1 MIALNKKRLCAVT
14 ALIMAISIVFGINVN
29 AVTIDDST
37 QIPYNSYTYWNEYSA
52 SNKIAVYNKPMYE
65 VSQTINYIDM
75 GLTEQF
81 SKLTDVFSAQ
91 NGKTYILDGGAS
103 KIVVLNEKY
112 NLLTEIKE
120 IVSESTVYNFKD
132 AQGIFVDSNSNI
144 YIADTQNEQ
153 VLVCDENGSF
163 LKKYTLPDSRLI
175 PSNFKF
181 KPIKLSKDSRGYFYI
196 LCDGSYNGAILYS
209 PEDKFLGF
217 YGANTVKKTI
227 TQALTTLWKKIT
239 MTDEKRSVSATMLPF
254 QFTDLFIDKNDFVYT
269 ATGATAANQTGQL
282 KKLSPGGKDV
292 LGSESVNFADAGSK
306 TLKQDLLSLSVDDE
320 GYIYALDSAYGHIF
334 IYDKNKNLLSVFGC
348 GSRNGTQDGS
358 FTSAV
363 AITLNNNDVLVADS
377 SLNTVS
383 IFKITDY
390 GLLLKE
396 AQRLTDKGD
405 YTGAKDLWIDIMS
418 QDKNNQLAYIGLAKS
433 YYDEGDYQKA
443 MEYAKI
449 GCDRKTYALAFEL
462 VRNDWITDNFT
473 YIVLIAVTVIVLL
486 IIGVYYKR
494 KKNIVFLNEKL
505 RLMFSVMRHPGD
517 TFYKIRTEKK
527 NSVLISIL
535 LLLLFYATT
544 VIKTTS
550 GGFCFVYFNSSSYNA
565 LFVLLQTVGL
575 ILLFGICFWGV
586 STLMQGQGKIGE
598 IITVLCYSLQPV
610 IISNIVYVILTNIL
624 VPGEI
629 GFLNLFMTIMVGYS
643 AFLMIRGLMY
653 INDYGFGKLIGVT
666 VLSIAGM
673 VIVLFVCIAVM
684 LLLQLL
690 WGFIRTVYAEC
701 YKIISFGG

>member
-1 MIALNKKRLCAVT
+1 MNKKRLCALT
-14 ALIMAISIVFGINVN
+14 ALVMAISIMFGINVS

-37 QIPYNSYTYWNEYSA
+37 QIPYNSYTYWTGYSA

-103 KIVVLNEKY
+103 KIVVLDNEY
-112 NLLTEIKE
+112 NLITEIKE
-120 IVSESTVYNFKD
+120 VSDGNNVYNFKD
-132 AQGIFVDSNSNI
+132 AQGIFVDGNSNI
-144 YIADTQNEQ
+144 FIADTQNEQ
-153 VLVCDENGSF
+153 VLVSDENGLL
-163 LKKYTLPDSRLI
+163 LKKYTLPESRLI

-181 KPIKLSKDSRGYFYI
+181 KPIKLSKDSRGYLYV
-196 LCDGSYNGAILYS
+196 LCDGSYYGAILYS

-217 YGANTVKKTI
+217 YGANTVKNTI
-227 TQALTTLWKKIT
+227 TQALSTLWKKIT
-239 MTDEKRSVSATMLPF
+239 MTDEKRSVTATTLPF
-254 QFTDLFIDKNDFVYT
+254 QFTDLFIDENDFVYT
-269 ATGATAANQTGQL
+269 ATGATSGNQTGQI

-292 LGSESVNFADAGSK
+292 LGSEGVNFADAGAK

-320 GYIYALDSAYGHIF
+320 GYVYALDSAYGHIF
-334 IYDKNKNLLSVFGC
+334 IYDKNKNLLGVFGC
-348 GSRNGTQDGS
+348 GSRSGTQDGS

-363 AITLNNNDVLVADS
+363 AITLKGNEVLVADS

-390 GLLLKE
+390 GSLLKE
-396 AQRLTDKGD
+396 AQRLTNKGD
-405 YTGAKDLWIDIMS
+405 YIGSKNLWLDVMS

-433 YYDEGDYQKA
+433 YFDEGEYQKA

-449 GCDRKTYALAFEL
+449 GCDRETYALAFEL
-462 VRNDWITDNFT
+462 VRNNWITENFT
-473 YIVLIAVTVIVLL
+473 YIVLAVVAIIVLL
-486 IIGVYYKR
+486 IVAIYYKH
-494 KKNIVFLNEKL
+494 KKNIIIFNEKL
-505 RLMFSVMRHPGD
+505 RLMFSVMRHPGEA
-517 TFYKIRTEKK
+517 FYKMRTEKK
-527 NSVLISIL
+527 NSLLISIL
-535 LLLLFYATT
+535 LLMLFYATT
-544 VIKTTS
+544 VIKTTN

-575 ILLFGICFWGV
+575 VLLFGICFWGV

-598 IITVLCYSLQPV
+598 IITVLCYSLQPI

-624 VPGEI
+624 IPGEI
-629 GFLNLFMTIMVGYS
+629 GFLNLFMTIMTGYS
-643 AFLMIRGLMY
+643 AFLIIRGLIY
-653 INDYGFGKLIGVT
+653 INDYGFGKLLGVT
-666 VLSIAGM
+666 VLSVAGM
-673 VIVLFVCIAVM
+673 VIVLFVFIAVV

-690 WGFIRTVYAEC
+690 WGFVETVYSEC
-701 YKIISFGG
+701 YKIIVFGG

>member
-1 MIALNKKRLCAVT
+1 MNKKRLCALT
-14 ALIMAISIVFGINVN
+14 ALVMAISIMFGINVS

-37 QIPYNSYTYWNEYSA
+37 QIPYNSYTYWTGYSA

-103 KIVVLNEKY
+103 KIVVLDKEY
-112 NLLTEIKE
+112 NLITEIKE
-120 IVSESTVYNFKD
+120 VSDGNNVYNFKD
-132 AQGIFVDSNSNI
+132 AQGIFVDGNSNI
-144 YIADTQNEQ
+144 FIADTQNEQ
-153 VLVCDENGSF
+153 VLVSDENGLL
-163 LKKYTLPDSRLI
+163 LKKYTLPESRLI

-181 KPIKLSKDSRGYFYI
+181 KPIKLSKDSRGYLYV
-196 LCDGSYNGAILYS
+196 LCDGSYYGAILYS

-217 YGANTVKKTI
+217 YGANTVKNTI
-227 TQALTTLWKKIT
+227 TQALSTLWKKIT
-239 MTDEKRSVSATMLPF
+239 MTDEKRSVTATTLPF
-254 QFTDLFIDKNDFVYT
+254 QFTDLFIDENDFVYT
-269 ATGATAANQTGQL
+269 TTGATSGNQTGQI

-292 LGSESVNFADAGSK
+292 LGSEGVNFADAGAK

-320 GYIYALDSAYGHIF
+320 GYVYALDSAYGHIF
-334 IYDKNKNLLSVFGC
+334 IYDKNKNLLGVFGC
-348 GSRNGTQDGS
+348 GSRSGTQDGS

-363 AITLNNNDVLVADS
+363 AITLKGNEVLVADS

-390 GLLLKE
+390 GSLLKE

-405 YTGAKDLWIDIMS
+405 YIGSKNLWLDVMS

-433 YYDEGDYQKA
+433 YFDEGEYQKA

-449 GCDRKTYALAFEL
+449 GCDRETYALAFEL
-462 VRNDWITDNFT
+462 VRNNWITENFT
-473 YIVLIAVTVIVLL
+473 YIVLAVVAIIVLL
-486 IIGVYYKR
+486 IVAIYYKH
-494 KKNIVFLNEKL
+494 KKNIIIFNEKL
-505 RLMFSVMRHPGD
+505 RLMFSVMRHPGEA
-517 TFYKIRTEKK
+517 FYKMRTEKK
-527 NSVLISIL
+527 NSLLISIL
-535 LLLLFYATT
+535 LLMLFYATT
-544 VIKTTS
+544 VIKTTN

-575 ILLFGICFWGV
+575 VLLFGICFWGV

-598 IITVLCYSLQPV
+598 IITVLCYSLQPI

-624 VPGEI
+624 IPGEI
-629 GFLNLFMTIMVGYS
+629 GFLNLFMTIMTGYS
-643 AFLMIRGLMY
+643 AFLIIRGLIY
-653 INDYGFGKLIGVT
+653 INDYGFGKLLGVT
-666 VLSIAGM
+666 VLSVAGM
-673 VIVLFVCIAVM
+673 VIVLFVFIAVV

-690 WGFIRTVYAEC
+690 WGFVETVYSEC
-701 YKIISFGG
+701 YKIIVFGG